1 MDAGGD
7 LSVEPECDEPVPE
20 AAAVAPATTEE
31 AAPVTDEAEVIAGD
45 NAELPEG
52 WSEQTTEDGEK
63 YYFNEHSGESSWE
76 RPPSNP
82 GDNDVA
88 AVDASIPVSE
98 TEYESAPTSDDG
110 WQTVK
115 EAPVSEDKGAPDDA
129 ETESLRALS
138 TKQDIGSSPPP
149 SVSELDGMMPGA
161 MSQNAGDAETKKEE
175 NDEPRPEPEPAQDTG
190 ELPPGWLEC
199 TDPEGNTYYFNDLTG
214 ASSWERPQ
222 GGTTG
227 DAPEPAET
235 ESAVDEAET
244 ESLRALSVKR
254 DVGSSPP
261 PSVSE
266 LDGMVEVPPT
276 EGEELAVENEPS
288 ASTGADVGP
297 EPEMPA
303 EPVEAEVP
311 GKEEVASLPE
321 PWVELMTDAGEPY
334 VSQVFLCVFASFGRS
349 FLFNAPPT
357 NLLLSS
363 HLLSPIRSITTK
375 RMVQHRGSDHRLLSR
390 AQLALVTTLAVL
402 LRKQQGLLA
411 TTLLPSRSL
420 LVWMISLHRV
430 KLSPI
435 PSPSPCPVRLSSVL
449 RPSQRIGRRK
459 QPMLERYIITT
470 LKRAQHSGIA
480 PSQKM
485 LQSKIRKLEA
495 LSPLTNLST
504 LRRSPK

>member
-1 MDAGGD
+1 MTQYFNEDTGESSWEKPSIDTDDSPA
-7 LSVEPECDEPVPE
+7 EPGSDEPVPE

-31 AAPVTDEAEVIAGD
+31 TAPTADEAEVIVGD
-45 NAELPEG
+45 DSELPEG
-52 WSEQTTEDGEK
+52 WSEQTTEDGER
-63 YYFNEHSGESSWE
+63 YYFNEHTGESSWQ

-82 GDNDVA
+82 KDNVA
-88 AVDASIPVSE
+88 AVDASISVSE
-98 TEYESAPTSDDG
+98 TEYELAPTSDEG

-115 EAPVSEDKGAPDDA
+115 EAPVLESAPDDA
-129 ETESLRALS
+129 ETESLRALL

-149 SVSELDGMMPGA
+149 SVSELDGMMPVS
-161 MSQNAGDAETKKEE
+161 MSQNADTETNEEE
-175 NDEPRPEPEPAQDTG
+175 NDESRPEPEPAQDTG

-244 ESLRALSVKR
+244 ESLRALSAKR

-276 EGEELAVENEPS
+276 EGEELAVENETS
-288 ASTGADVGP
+288 APVDADAINP
-297 EPEMPA
+297 EPA
-303 EPVEAEVP
+303 EAEVP
-311 GKEEVASLPE
+311 GKEEVAPLPE

-411 TTLLPSRSL
+411 TTLLPSRTL
-420 LVWMISLHRV
+420 LVWM
-430 KLSPI
+430 
-435 PSPSPCPVRLSSVL
+435 CPVRLSSVL

-470 LKRAQHSGIA
+470 LKRA
-480 PSQKM
+480 
-485 LQSKIRKLEA
+485 
-495 LSPLTNLST
+495 
-504 LRRSPK
+504 

>member
-1 MDAGGD
+1 MDTNGD
-7 LSVEPECDEPVPE
+7 LPVEPEPDGPVPE
-20 AAAVAPATTEE
+20 AAAAPTTTEE
-31 AAPVTDEAEVIAGD
+31 AAQVTDEAEVTGGD

-52 WSEQTTEDGEK
+52 WSEQTTEDGER

-98 TEYESAPTSDDG
+98 TEYESAPTSDEG

-115 EAPVSEDKGAPDDA
+115 EAPVPEDKGAPDDA

-161 MSQNAGDAETKKEE
+161 MSQNADTETNEEE
-175 NDEPRPEPEPAQDTG
+175 NDEPRPEPAQDTG

-235 ESAVDEAET
+235 ESAIDEAET

-276 EGEELAVENEPS
+276 EGEELVVENEAS
-288 ASTGADVGP
+288 ASASAGADVSP

-303 EPVEAEVP
+303 EPAEAEVP
-311 GKEEVASLPE
+311 GKEEVAPLPE

-334 VSQVFLCVFASFGRS
+334 VSQVFLCEFTPLNRS
-349 FLFNAPPT
+349 FLFIQC
-357 NLLLSS
+357 SS
-363 HLLSPIRSITTK
+363 H
-375 RMVQHRGSDHRLLSR
+375 
-390 AQLALVTTLAVL
+390 
-402 LRKQQGLLA
+402 
-411 TTLLPSRSL
+411 
-420 LVWMISLHRV
+420 
-430 KLSPI
+430 
-435 PSPSPCPVRLSSVL
+435 
-449 RPSQRIGRRK
+449 
-459 QPMLERYIITT
+459 
-470 LKRAQHSGIA
+470 
-480 PSQKM
+480 
-485 LQSKIRKLEA
+485 
-495 LSPLTNLST
+495 
-504 LRRSPK
+504 